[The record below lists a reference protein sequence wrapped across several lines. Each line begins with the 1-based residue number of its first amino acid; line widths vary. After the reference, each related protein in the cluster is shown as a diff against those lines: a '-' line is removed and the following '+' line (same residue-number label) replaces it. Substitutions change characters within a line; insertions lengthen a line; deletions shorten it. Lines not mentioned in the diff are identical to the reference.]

1 MLGQVLYQTI
11 EVFFNIMLL
20 LILARIIIS
29 WLPQLR
35 YNQIS
40 EIVFSLTEPV
50 LGPFQRL
57 IPPIGMID
65 ISPMVAIITLSIAQ
79 QILLFVVASAFGL
92 DIR

>member
-1 MLGQVLYQTI
+1 MIIGQVLYQTI
-11 EVFFNIMLL
+11 EIFFNIMLL

-40 EIVFSLTEPV
+40 EIVFNLTEPI
-50 LGPFQRL
+50 LGPFQRI

-79 QILLFVVASAFGL
+79 QILLWLVVNMFGL
-92 DIR
+92 F

>member
-1 MLGQVLYQTI
+1 MIGQVLYQTI
-11 EVFFNIMLL
+11 EIFFNIMLL

-40 EIVFSLTEPV
+40 EIVFSLTEPI
-50 LGPFQRL
+50 LGPFQRI

-79 QILLFVVASAFGL
+79 QILLWLVVNMFGL
-92 DIR
+92 Y

>member
-1 MLGQVLYQTI
+1 LGQVLYQTI

-40 EIVFSLTEPV
+40 EIVFNLTEPI

-79 QILLFVVASAFGL
+79 QILLFVVAGAFGL